1 MNIVRTFANNVH
13 IMEKVSE
20 KMSLV
25 NQEVLARFAKALGH
39 PTRIEIL
46 VFLASQDSC
55 FFGDIH
61 DELPIAKSTV
71 SQHLKEL
78 RDAGLI
84 IGEIE
89 TPKVRYCIHKE
100 NWEIARKLFFNLFD
114 LFDDK
119 EVIC

>member
-1 MNIVRTFANNVH
+1 MFVHLRTIKIN
-13 IMEKVSE
+13 MEKVKE
-20 KMSLV
+20 TMSVADQDLV
-25 NQEVLARFAKALGH
+25 ARFAKALAH

-61 DELPIAKSTV
+61 DEFSIAKSTM

-89 TPKVRYCIHKE
+89 TPKVRYCIDKE
-100 NWEIARKLFFNLFD
+100 NWETARRLLSNLFS
-114 LFDDK
+114 LFDGK
-119 EVIC
+119 NVIC

>member
-1 MNIVRTFANNVH
+1 
-13 IMEKVSE
+13 MEKVSE

-100 NWEIARKLFFNLFD
+100 NWETARKLFNNLFD

>member
-1 MNIVRTFANNVH
+1 
-13 IMEKVSE
+13 MEKVSE

-25 NQEVLARFAKALGH
+25 NQEVKASFAKALGH

-61 DELPIAKSTV
+61 DELTIAKSTV

-84 IGEIE
+84 KGEIE
-89 TPKVRYCIHKE
+89 TPKVRYCIHSE
-100 NWEIARKLFFNLFD
+100 NWEIARKLFYNLFD

>member
-1 MNIVRTFANNVH
+1 
-13 IMEKVSE
+13 MEKVNGSIGQTD
-20 KMSLV
+20 
-25 NQEVLARFAKALGH
+25 QETVARFAKALGH

-84 IGEIE
+84 KGEIE

-100 NWEIARKLFFNLFD
+100 NWEIARKLFNNLFD

>member
-1 MNIVRTFANNVH
+1 
-13 IMEKVSE
+13 MEKVSE

-100 NWEIARKLFFNLFD
+100 NWEIARKLFYNLFD

-119 EVIC
+119 EVVC

>member
-1 MNIVRTFANNVH
+1 
-13 IMEKVSE
+13 METTKLTLQTAE
-20 KMSLV
+20 
-25 NQEVLARFAKALGH
+25 QEMVARMAKALGH

-78 RDAGLI
+78 KDAGLI
-84 IGEIE
+84 QGEIE

-100 NWEIARKLFFNLFD
+100 NWEIARKLFSD
-114 LFDDK
+114 LFGLF
-119 EVIC
+119 EETEMNC

>member
-1 MNIVRTFANNVH
+1 
-13 IMEKVSE
+13 MENLKQ
-20 KMSLV
+20 KMSV
-25 NQEVLARFAKALGH
+25 ADQELAARFAKALSH

-61 DELPIAKSTV
+61 DEFSIAKSTM

-84 IGEIE
+84 KERLKRQRLDIVSIKKTGNC
-89 TPKVRYCIHKE
+89 PKIIK
-100 NWEIARKLFFNLFD
+100 
-114 LFDDK
+114 
-119 EVIC
+119 

>member
-1 MNIVRTFANNVH
+1 
-13 IMEKVSE
+13 MEKVSE

-100 NWEIARKLFFNLFD
+100 NWEIARKLFYNLFD

>member
-1 MNIVRTFANNVH
+1 
-13 IMEKVSE
+13 MEKVSE

-25 NQEVLARFAKALGH
+25 NQEALARFAKALGH

-84 IGEIE
+84 KGEIE

-100 NWEIARKLFFNLFD
+100 NWETARKLFYNLFD

>member
-1 MNIVRTFANNVH
+1 
-13 IMEKVSE
+13 MEKVKE
-20 KMSLV
+20 KMSVADQDLV
-25 NQEVLARFAKALGH
+25 ARFAKALGH

-61 DELPIAKSTV
+61 DEFSIAKSTM

-84 IGEIE
+84 KGEIE

-100 NWEIARKLFFNLFD
+100 NWEIARRLISNLFD
-114 LFDDK
+114 LFDGK
-119 EVIC
+119 NMIC

>member
-1 MNIVRTFANNVH
+1 MNVDAQ
-13 IMEKVSE
+13 E
-20 KMSLV
+20 LV
-25 NQEVLARFAKALGH
+25 ATFAKALGH

-84 IGEIE
+84 KGEIE
-89 TPKVRYCIHKE
+89 APKVRYCIHKE
-100 NWEIARKLFFNLFD
+100 NWETARRLFSNLFD
-114 LFDDK
+114 VFDGDGL
-119 EVIC
+119 VC

>member
-1 MNIVRTFANNVH
+1 MN
-13 IMEKVSE
+13 MEKVKV
-20 KMSLV
+20 KMSVADQELV
-25 NQEVLARFAKALGH
+25 SRFAKAMAH

-61 DELPIAKSTV
+61 DEFSIAKSTM

-84 IGEIE
+84 KGEIE

-100 NWEIARKLFFNLFD
+100 NWETAQRLFANLFD
-114 LFDDK
+114 LFDGN

>member
-1 MNIVRTFANNVH
+1 
-13 IMEKVSE
+13 MEKTKHTLQTAE
-20 KMSLV
+20 
-25 NQEVLARFAKALGH
+25 QEIVARMAKALGH

-46 VFLASQDSC
+46 VFLASQNSC

-84 IGEIE
+84 QGEIE
-89 TPKVRYCIHKE
+89 APKVRYCIHRE
-100 NWEIARKLFFNLFD
+100 NWEMARKLFADLFGLFD
-114 LFDDK
+114 GK
-119 EVIC
+119 EMNC

>member
-1 MNIVRTFANNVH
+1 
-13 IMEKVSE
+13 MEKTKHTLQTAE
-20 KMSLV
+20 
-25 NQEVLARFAKALGH
+25 QEIVARMAKALGH

-46 VFLASQDSC
+46 VFLASQNSC

-84 IGEIE
+84 QGEIE
-89 TPKVRYCIHKE
+89 APKVRYCIHKE
-100 NWEIARKLFFNLFD
+100 NWEMARKLFADLFGLFD
-114 LFDDK
+114 GK
-119 EVIC
+119 EMNC

>member
-1 MNIVRTFANNVH
+1 
-13 IMEKVSE
+13 MEKVSE

-25 NQEVLARFAKALGH
+25 NQEALARFAKALGH

-61 DELPIAKSTV
+61 DVLPIAKSTV

-84 IGEIE
+84 KGEIE
-89 TPKVRYCIHKE
+89 APKVRYCIHKE
-100 NWEIARKLFFNLFD
+100 NWETARRLFSNLFD
-114 LFDDK
+114 IFDVDGL
-119 EVIC
+119 VC

>member
-1 MNIVRTFANNVH
+1 
-13 IMEKVSE
+13 MEKVSE

-25 NQEVLARFAKALGH
+25 NQEALARFAKALGH

-61 DELPIAKSTV
+61 DVLPIAKSTV

-84 IGEIE
+84 KGEIE

-100 NWEIARKLFFNLFD
+100 NWETARRLFSNLFD
-114 LFDDK
+114 VFDGDGL
-119 EVIC
+119 VC

>member
-1 MNIVRTFANNVH
+1 
-13 IMEKVSE
+13 MEKT
-20 KMSLV
+20 KHTLQTAK
-25 NQEVLARFAKALGH
+25 QEIVARMAKALGH

-46 VFLASQDSC
+46 VFLASQNSC

-84 IGEIE
+84 QGEIE
-89 TPKVRYCIHKE
+89 APKVRYCIHRE
-100 NWEIARKLFFNLFD
+100 NWEMARKLFADLFGLFD
-114 LFDDK
+114 GK
-119 EVIC
+119 EMNC

>member
-1 MNIVRTFANNVH
+1 
-13 IMEKVSE
+13 MEKVSE

-46 VFLASQDSC
+46 VFLSSQDSC

-61 DELPIAKSTV
+61 DVLPIAKSTV

-78 RDAGLI
+78 KDAGLI
-84 IGEIE
+84 KGEIE
-89 TPKVRYCIHKE
+89 TPKVRYCIHKQ
-100 NWEIARKLFFNLFD
+100 NWEIARKLFYNLFD

>member
-1 MNIVRTFANNVH
+1 
-13 IMEKVSE
+13 MEKVKE
-20 KMSLV
+20 KMSVIDQELV
-25 NQEVLARFAKALGH
+25 ARFAKALAH

-78 RDAGLI
+78 KNAGLI
-84 IGEIE
+84 QGEIE
-89 TPKVRYCIHKE
+89 TPKVKYCINKE
-100 NWEIARKLFFNLFD
+100 NWEIARNLFGN
-114 LFDDK
+114 FFASGIK
-119 EVIC
+119 NNC

>member
-1 MNIVRTFANNVH
+1 
-13 IMEKVSE
+13 METTKLTLQTAE
-20 KMSLV
+20 
-25 NQEVLARFAKALGH
+25 QEMVARMAKALGH

-61 DELPIAKSTV
+61 DELPMAKSTV

-78 RDAGLI
+78 KDAGLI
-84 IGEIE
+84 QGEIE

-100 NWEIARKLFFNLFD
+100 NWEIARKLFSD
-114 LFDDK
+114 LFGLF
-119 EVIC
+119 EETEMNC